1 MIIFQTKEIT
11 IIPIMNI
18 LIVDDNSEMRSFI
31 AELLSDI
38 ATVVYEAADGPEAV
52 AFARSCKPDL
62 ILMDIRMP
70 GFDGIE
76 ATRRIR
82 KENPASNVVIVTE
95 YNSRDYRREAMA
107 SGCLGYVLKDDLEVL
122 PETLAGLLHRN

>member
-1 MIIFQTKEIT
+1 
-11 IIPIMNI
+11 MNI

-38 ATVVYEAADGPEAV
+38 ATAVYEAADGPGAV
-52 AFARSCKPDL
+52 ASARSCKPDL

-76 ATRRIR
+76 ATQRIL

-95 YNSRDYRREAMA
+95 YDSWDYRREAMA

-122 PETLAGLLHRN
+122 PETLAGLLHLN